1 MTLYHGTNVDF
12 DLIDIEKSNPYKDFG
27 KGFYLTDIK
36 EQAERMSLRK
46 VKFFGGVPVIQVY
59 DFDEGDLQRE
69 DLKVKFFSEPSE
81 EWAVFIHNNRNRTLD
96 FRHDYDVVIGPIAN
110 DGVAY
115 LLGRYEEGT
124 ITLPELVRGLEYKQ
138 LNNQYFFGTEKAL
151 DLLRRV

>member
-36 EQAERMSLRK
+36 EQAERMALRK

-138 LNNQYFFGTEKAL
+138 LNNQYFFGTQKAL
-151 DLLRRV
+151 NLLRRV

>member
-36 EQAERMSLRK
+36 EQAERMALRK

-59 DFDEGDLQRE
+59 DFDERDLQRE

>member
-1 MTLYHGTNVDF
+1 MRLYHGTNVDF

-27 KGFYLTDIK
+27 KGVYLTDIK
-36 EQAERMSLRK
+36 EQAERMALRK

-59 DFDEGDLQRE
+59 DFDEAALQM
-69 DLKVKFFSEPSE
+69 DKLKVKFFSEPSE
-81 EWAVFIHNNRNRTLD
+81 EWAVFIHNNRNRALD
-96 FRHDYDVVIGPIAN
+96 FHHDYDVVIGPIAN

-124 ITLPELVRGLEYKQ
+124 ITLPELVRGLEFKQ
-138 LNNQYFFGTEKAL
+138 LNNQYFFGTQKAL

>member
-1 MTLYHGTNVDF
+1 MRLYHGTNVDF

-36 EQAERMSLRK
+36 EQAERMALRK
-46 VKFFGGVPVIQVY
+46 VKFLGGAPVIQVY
-59 DFDEGDLQRE
+59 DFDEAALLMDE
-69 DLKVKFFSEPSE
+69 LKVMVFSEPSE
-81 EWAVFIHNNRNRTLD
+81 EWAVFIHNNRNRALD
-96 FRHDYDVVIGPIAN
+96 FHHDYDVVIGPIAN

-124 ITLPELVRGLEYKQ
+124 ITLPELVRGLDFKQ
-138 LNNQYFFGTEKAL
+138 LNNQYFLGTQKAL

>member
-1 MTLYHGTNVDF
+1 MRLYHGTNVDF

-36 EQAERMSLRK
+36 EQAERMALRK

-59 DFDEGDLQRE
+59 DLDEAALQME
-69 DLKVKFFSEPSE
+69 KLKVKVFSEPSE
-81 EWAVFIHNNRNRTLD
+81 EWAVFIHNNRNRALD
-96 FRHDYDVVIGPIAN
+96 FHHDYDVVIGPIAN

-124 ITLPELVRGLEYKQ
+124 ITLPELVRGLEFKQ
-138 LNNQYFFGTEKAL
+138 LNNQYFLGTQKAL

>member
-1 MTLYHGTNVDF
+1 MRLYHGTNVDF

-36 EQAERMSLRK
+36 EQAERMALRK
-46 VKFFGGVPVIQVY
+46 VKFFGGAPVIQVY
-59 DFDEGDLQRE
+59 DFDETALQM
-69 DLKVKFFSEPSE
+69 DKLKVMVFSEPSE
-81 EWAVFIHNNRNRTLD
+81 EWAVFIHNNRNRALD
-96 FRHDYDVVIGPIAN
+96 FHHDYDVVIGPIAN

-124 ITLPELVRGLEYKQ
+124 ITLPELVRGLEFKQ
-138 LNNQYFFGTEKAL
+138 LNNQYFLGTQKAL

>member
-12 DLIDIEKSNPYKDFG
+12 NLIDIEISNPYKDFG

-36 EQAERMSLRK
+36 EQAERMALRK

-59 DFDEGDLQRE
+59 DFDEGALQME
-69 DLKVKFFSEPSE
+69 DLKVKIFSEPSE
-81 EWAVFIHNNRNRTLD
+81 EWAVFIHNNRNRTMD

-138 LNNQYFFGTEKAL
+138 LNNQYFFGSQKAL
-151 DLLRRV
+151 DLLRKV

>member
-1 MTLYHGTNVDF
+1 MRLYHGTNVDF

-36 EQAERMSLRK
+36 EQAERMALRK

-59 DFDEGDLQRE
+59 ELDDAALQM
-69 DLKVKFFSEPSE
+69 DKLKVKVFSEASE
-81 EWAVFIHNNRNRTLD
+81 EWAVFIHNNRNRALN
-96 FRHDYDVVIGPIAN
+96 FHHDYDVVIGPIAN

-124 ITLPELVRGLEYKQ
+124 ITLPELVRGLEFKQ
-138 LNNQYFFGTEKAL
+138 LNNQYFFGTQKAL
-151 DLLRRV
+151 DLLRGV

>member
-36 EQAERMSLRK
+36 EQAERMALRK
-46 VKFFGGVPVIQVY
+46 GKFFGGVPVIQVY

-138 LNNQYFFGTEKAL
+138 LNNQYFFGTQKAL

>member
-1 MTLYHGTNVDF
+1 MRLYHGTNVDF

-36 EQAERMSLRK
+36 EQAERMALRK
-46 VKFFGGVPVIQVY
+46 VNFFGGVPVIQVY
-59 DFDEGDLQRE
+59 DFDEAALQME
-69 DLKVKFFSEPSE
+69 KLKVKVFSKPSE
-81 EWAVFIHNNRNRTLD
+81 EWAVFIHNNRNRALD
-96 FRHDYDVVIGPIAN
+96 FHHDYDVVIGPIAN

-124 ITLPELVRGLEYKQ
+124 ITLPELVRGLEFKQ
-138 LNNQYFFGTEKAL
+138 LNNQYFLGTQKAL

>member
-1 MTLYHGTNVDF
+1 MRLYHGTNVDF

-36 EQAERMSLRK
+36 EQAERMALRK

-59 DFDEGDLQRE
+59 DFDEAALQM
-69 DLKVKFFSEPSE
+69 DKLKVKFFSEPSE
-81 EWAVFIHNNRNRTLD
+81 EWAVFIHNNRNRALD
-96 FRHDYDVVIGPIAN
+96 FHHDYDVVIGPIAN

-124 ITLPELVRGLEYKQ
+124 ITLPELVRGLEFKQ
-138 LNNQYFFGTEKAL
+138 LNNQYFFGTQKAL